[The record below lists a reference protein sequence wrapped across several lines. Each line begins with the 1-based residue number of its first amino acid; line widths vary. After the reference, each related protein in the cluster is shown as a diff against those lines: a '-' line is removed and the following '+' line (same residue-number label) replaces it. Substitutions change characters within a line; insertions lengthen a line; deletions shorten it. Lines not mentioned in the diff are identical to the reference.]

1 MEWSTMEM
9 VAGMV
14 GVDMLAGGEVVEE
27 DGVIVV
33 VEEVMVVDICHN
45 SQVAITTMVAE
56 HLLARAVVR
65 LHNHV
70 IITLFPAQ

>member
-1 MEWSTMEM
+1 M

-14 GVDMLAGGEVVEE
+14 GVDMVAGGEVVEE

-33 VEEVMVVDICHN
+33 VEEVMVVVVVDICHN
-45 SQVAITTMVAE
+45 SQVAITIMVAE

-65 LHNHV
+65 LHDHV

>member
-1 MEWSTMEM
+1 M

-14 GVDMLAGGEVVEE
+14 GVDMVAGGEVVEE

-33 VEEVMVVDICHN
+33 VEEVMVVVVDTCHN
-45 SQVAITTMVAE
+45 SQVAIMIMVAE

-65 LHNHV
+65 LHDHV

>member
-1 MEWSTMEM
+1 M

-14 GVDMLAGGEVVEE
+14 GVDMVAGGEVVEE

-33 VEEVMVVDICHN
+33 VEEVMVVVVDICHN
-45 SQVAITTMVAE
+45 SQVAITIMVAE

-65 LHNHV
+65 LHDHV